1 MNRKQN
7 FFMRSLLFGVLSLS
21 QYFSQAAETT
31 MIYGS
36 SASGKKVVVVVVEE
50 KDGEASLKLVQRAE
64 IDHRGRAVAY
74 QKSKRRL
81 YIIPN
86 PSDPEVNT
94 GGTLFTV
101 GNDGLLKDEK
111 TIRFPNG
118 GDYLTFDRSERFLLS
133 ASFFEGIVNVHSL
146 NAEGGVEKVVSSVNN
161 NMLYSHAVLTSPD
174 DKFAYI
180 PYVRSSNGLYQYAY
194 NAETG
199 QLSALHPVQ
208 AKVADDVG
216 PRHLVFH
223 PNKRFVFFS
232 NEKELGVSS
241 YSMDRKGQLKLVQV
255 ASVPDVKPQ
264 RGLAASDIVIT
275 SNGKFLYHAVRG
287 FGKDFN
293 AVFRYEVHPDGTLKC
308 LGKTDTDSIPW
319 ALGLDSGNRHLFVS
333 ATKSGTLT
341 AYEIDQSGG
350 LHKQDSLEWG
360 EDFQDFVVV
369 GD

>member
-36 SASGKKVVVVVVEE
+36 SASGEKVVVVVVEE

-64 IDHRGRAVAY
+64 IDHRGRAIAY

-86 PSDPEVNT
+86 PSKPDVST
-94 GGTLFTV
+94 DGTLFTV
-101 GNDGLLKDEK
+101 GSDGLLKDKK

-146 NAEGGVEKVVSSVNN
+146 NADGGIEKVVSSVNN
-161 NMLYSHAVLTSPD
+161 SLLYSHAVLTSPD
-174 DKFAYI
+174 EKFAYV
-180 PYVRSSNGLYQYAY
+180 PYASKSNSIYQYSY

-199 QLSALHPVQ
+199 QLSALHPAQ
-208 AKVADDVG
+208 AEVPDGVG
-216 PRHLVFH
+216 PRHLAFH

-232 NEKELGVSS
+232 NEQALGVSS
-241 YSMDRKGQLKLVQV
+241 YSMDHKGQLKLVQV
-255 ASVPDVKPQ
+255 ASALNIKPEK
-264 RGLAASDIVIT
+264 GLVASDIVIT
-275 SNGKFLYHAVRG
+275 SNGKFLYLGVRG
-287 FGKDFN
+287 FRKDFN

-319 ALGLDSGNRHLFVS
+319 ALGLDSESRHLFVS
-333 ATKSGTLT
+333 ATATGTLT
-341 AYEIDQSGG
+341 AYKIDQSGD
-350 LHKQDSLEWG
+350 LHKQGSLDWG
-360 EDFQDFVVV
+360 KDFQDFIVV